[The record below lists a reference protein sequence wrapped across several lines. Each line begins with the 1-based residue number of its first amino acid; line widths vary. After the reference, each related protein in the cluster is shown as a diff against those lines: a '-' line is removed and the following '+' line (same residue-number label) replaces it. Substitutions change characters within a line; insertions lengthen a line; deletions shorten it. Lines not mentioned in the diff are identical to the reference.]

1 MCSLGKINRIFLLPL
16 TVVLIVVTGIPLP
29 GIAQTNSASLGIT
42 VTVQEHTCTITG
54 ADDGGLTFEL
64 ATVSVHDFD
73 KAAGQSVGEVIIPI
87 VFSDCV
93 SGINGVAVK
102 VTGESAGNTTA
113 FKNTLDGND
122 SGGAT
127 GIGVNFYDTDGKT
140 LIPSGTD
147 VSATEQKF
155 GREGITLNY
164 KASYTRVSEKVSA
177 GNLHATLTLRFIYI

>member
-1 MCSLGKINRIFLLPL
+1 MCSLGKMNRIFLLPL
-16 TVVLIVVTGIPLP
+16 TMMWIVVTGIPLP
-29 GIAQTNSASLGIT
+29 GIAQTNTTNVTISS
-42 VTVQEHTCTITG
+42 TVQEHTCTITG

-73 KAAGQSVGEVIIPI
+73 KAAGLPVGEVIIPI

-93 SGINGVAVK
+93 SGINGVTVK

-113 FKNTLDGND
+113 FKNTLDGNN

-155 GREGITLNY
+155 AREGIKLNY
-164 KASYTRVSEKVSA
+164 KASYTKVSEEVSA
-177 GNLHATLTLRFIYI
+177 GNLHAMLTLRFIYI